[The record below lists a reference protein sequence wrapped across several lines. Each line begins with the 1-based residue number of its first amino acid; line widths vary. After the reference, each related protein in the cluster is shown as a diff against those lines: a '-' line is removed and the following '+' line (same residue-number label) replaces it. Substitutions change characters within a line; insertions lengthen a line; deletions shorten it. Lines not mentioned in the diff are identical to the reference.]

1 MCYNNK
7 AFCVAAIAQLVERV
21 IGNDEVGSSNLPSS
35 SNVAAVLPSATL
47 FFWERTCFLPR
58 SLYNGSVEIYILFKK
73 GLVAVQETANE
84 RTGAIEI
91 NVFKLLGEYL
101 RYWWLIVLAAAV
113 VGGATLLYTVRY
125 ITPMYRAD
133 ISIYVNSYRA
143 GQQVEAVSGTGLS
156 TAEDLVSTYREIA
169 KSKLVLSA
177 VSKELGGQYSVPALR
192 GMVSTSQVANT
203 SVFHVYVSNENPVT
217 AAAIANAFGA
227 VLPDE
232 IGLIVEGSSSFVI
245 DYAEAPSAPYTPNRT
260 RNTMLG
266 ALAGAAI
273 VIAFLTLRFLF
284 DIRIWDADD
293 LAQISHGDLGK
304 ELPILAQIPD
314 FDVEQQRPL
323 TSYAYSET
331 RGKENA

>member
-1 MCYNNK
+1 MLRYT
-7 AFCVAAIAQLVERV
+7 I
-21 IGNDEVGSSNLPSS
+21 
-35 SNVAAVLPSATL
+35 
-47 FFWERTCFLPR
+47 
-58 SLYNGSVEIYILFKK
+58 SLKK
-73 GLVAVQETANE
+73 GLIAVQETANE
-84 RTGAIEI
+84 RSEAMEI

-101 RYWWLIVLAAAV
+101 RYWWLIVLAAV
-113 VGGATLLYTVRY
+113 VVAGASLFYTVRY

-143 GQQVEAVSGTGLS
+143 GQQVESVSGAGLS

-177 VSKELGGQYSVPALR
+177 VSEELSGEYSVSALR

-203 SVFHVYVSNENPVT
+203 SVFHVYVSHRDPVT
-217 AAAIANAFGA
+217 AAVIANTFGKI
-227 VLPDE
+227 LPDE
-232 IGLIVEGSSSFVI
+232 IGMIVDGSSSFVI
-245 DYAEAPSAPYTPNRT
+245 DYAEAPSAPYTPNKM

-273 VIAFLTLRFLF
+273 VLAFLTLRFLF

-293 LAQISHGDLGK
+293 LAQISHHDFGK

-314 FDVEQQRPL
+314 FEAEQQR
-323 TSYAYSET
+323 SSSGYAYVQTS
-331 RGKENA
+331 GKEKS

>member
-1 MCYNNK
+1 MQE
-7 AFCVAAIAQLVERV
+7 AA
-21 IGNDEVGSSNLPSS
+21 ND
-35 SNVAAVLPSATL
+35 
-47 FFWERTCFLPR
+47 R
-58 SLYNGSVEIYILFKK
+58 SE
-73 GLVAVQETANE
+73 AM
-84 RTGAIEI
+84 EI

-101 RYWWLIVLAAAV
+101 RYWWLIVLAAV
-113 VGGATLLYTVRY
+113 VVAGATLFYTVRY

-143 GQQVEAVSGTGLS
+143 GQQVESVTNAGLS

-169 KSKLVLSA
+169 KSKFVLSA
-177 VSKELGGQYSVPALR
+177 VSKELDGQYSVKALR

-203 SVFHVYVSNENPVT
+203 SVFHVFVSHQDPVT
-217 AAAIANAFGA
+217 AAVIANAFGA

-245 DYAEAPSAPYTPNRT
+245 DYAEAPTAPYTPNKM

-273 VIAFLTLRFLF
+273 VVAFLTLRFLF

-293 LAQISHGDLGK
+293 LAQIPHGDFGK

-314 FDVEQQRPL
+314 FEAEQQRP
-323 TSYAYSET
+323 TSGYAYTESG
-331 RGKENA
+331 GKENA